1 MTISW
6 LKLYDTEEMM
16 AGWWGYGE
24 QHSRETVRVLCFID
38 ASPLKISS
46 EACSSSSVTEQENGG
61 TTAAKATPRDEGSN
75 RHMVIPLIFIETII
89 ILPLILSSLVA
100 TTFNS
105 NDNHK

>member
-61 TTAAKATPRDEGSN
+61 TTAAKATPQDEGSN

-100 TTFNS
+100 ATFNS